1 LSYGFVFK
9 FLLFGANIQE
19 RFQYQAGSGK
29 KDINICRMKACE
41 GVLSRNERRN
51 IVGGEP

>member
-1 LSYGFVFK
+1 VQIYKKDFNTK
-9 FLLFGANIQE
+9 QE
-19 RFQYQAGSGK
+19 AAK

-41 GVLSRNERRN
+41 GVFSRNERRN